1 MASTTIVTDTAAK
14 DYDSIV
20 QSLIDFATS
29 QYGEQ
34 TSANR
39 VWTDFNISSFSR
51 NWAELV
57 AYVGDQLM
65 FYLDTHANQAH
76 LASATIPSFIL
87 DIAQQLGYEVP
98 TQQAASGRVQF
109 TTTGPYTIPSG
120 YRVFSGDVEFFT
132 TREVLGSRAET
143 VEVEVIQGSSR
154 AQSFTSA
161 GIQNEQFVLPDSD
174 VIVDLTNPN
183 ANLQS
188 PQVIVNGNAYRIV
201 TTPVDAAPNSL
212 IVVRSIDV
220 NGRMVLTFGDGIFG
234 RRLAPNE
241 AIQIRYR
248 AGGGS
253 QGNLEPGEITDLS
266 TVLDNVASVTNTSR
280 TNGGVDQLSL
290 AQIKARIPLSLETR
304 AGAVDLDGYA
314 DILIANFPQVLTAK
328 SAINTNETGIDID
341 IFVIPQADTVTDIT
355 DNPLLRDNLTDF
367 LERKKT
373 VTTRFLIRNGE
384 EILVDLE
391 IEAFLNRDASRASV
405 ESDLRERI
413 AELFDLRTGN
423 IDGTGMKFAQNIRV
437 RDLFEVI
444 SQVPGISRFEVVRH
458 TIVPRIEQIVNSPN
472 QNFYVSRVS
481 VYDNSEVNE
490 WLVATDELANPE
502 PISGQV
508 GAAVYKRTLATVT
521 SVTEDSITDSDLDLT
536 VLEGNALVISNVIV
550 TDPRNVFNLGQY
562 DDFLL
567 VDRDNNVWR
576 IEETR
581 SSSLVVSSPSLTDA
595 SVTTVA
601 SGAYRVVKSFAG
613 QRVAVSGASFT
624 ILYNNRNTFFS
635 PAASFNL
642 ITTVRSPFFLSERQ
656 TNRVTYGVPVAIT
669 SVTAQGPNAGDLVEI
684 GFNGNPNLQA
694 VDNTYVLVDRTGE
707 VFEVAE
713 VQDNDSV
720 VAEYDNQNLI
730 NGVVVLTDTGDDQ
743 SISMPFIAEKQVTGT
758 FVEITTY
765 LRKVDSPLGNIVVDI
780 AEDNA
785 GEPGAILVSSIPFPC
800 GSILIDNFNQY
811 SFTFATEVTL
821 AADTTYHLIVRGD
834 NAYRLSFAAN
844 DGLVEVGVDTLVLGY
859 KPSAT
864 ASTSL
869 SILNNAGISVV
880 AKSQANVEI
889 IDNNIRSRLQA
900 IATLSIDNVN
910 QLGSAGTYNYTIG
923 GQTFSAVIG
932 APGPTGQFQ
941 AVSGDLPT
949 TRTNLINAWNAQAG
963 AIATATALG
972 TNLVLFTANSANYPG
987 EAGNSLDTDITQS
1000 TPGTWA
1006 ITEFG
1011 GGVTGDSI
1019 VLEAPKYLNSPAVA
1033 YTYNPA
1039 TGIVQ
1044 FPPASGLPASAAIDD
1059 VFIDGAG
1066 NKFPIVLIQS
1076 GLDRVVLATSLE
1088 VNTDIDSLPSGSI
1101 YGSYT
1106 FEFGDGALT
1115 VGADADASATN
1126 LAARINTVVGAF
1138 VTATPTANDVEI
1150 EADVAGSFANDW
1162 VLSDIDSGIDNFE
1175 ITEFS
1180 GGSDADVIE
1189 INGVNLTAVPSAPAD
1204 NQFIPGATPTDTLL
1218 AIQAAILTSPSLIG
1232 VVNATLIAGP
1242 SLAVSAVVSGTS
1254 GNSITSTVVTSPN
1267 NAFQFASPTLVGGQD
1282 NLRLLSFDGADW
1294 SDSIPDADLI
1304 FAVRVASDSLL
1315 VVAKI
1320 DDTGT
1325 QVIPQVSIGSAI
1337 DSALGKRY
1345 YSDNGEVSF
1354 LVASVSPNS
1363 FIVGASDVDLYGR
1376 GTVEGNAGVRV
1387 DQFIFRTSKIDD
1399 DVTNLRENEIPV
1411 LEQADL
1417 KINLLG
1423 GVT

>member
-14 DYDSIV
+14 DYDSII

-87 DIAQQLGYEVP
+87 DIAQQMGYEVP

-109 TTTGPYTIPSG
+109 TTTGPYTIPLG
-120 YRVFSGDVEFFT
+120 YRVLSGDVEFFT

-143 VEVEVIQGSSR
+143 VEVEVIQGAARS
-154 AQSFTSA
+154 QSFTSA
-161 GIQNEQFVLPDSD
+161 GIQSEQFVLSDSD
-174 VIVDLTNPN
+174 VIVDLNNPN
-183 ANLQS
+183 ADLQS
-188 PQVIVNGNAYRIV
+188 PQVSVNGNLYRVV
-201 TTPVDAAPNSL
+201 TTPVDAAPNSM

-220 NGRMVLTFGDGIFG
+220 NGRMVLTFGDGVFG

-241 AIQIRYR
+241 SIQIRYR
-248 AGGGS
+248 TGGGS
-253 QGNLEPGEITDLS
+253 QGNLEPGELNTL
-266 TVLDNVASVTNTSR
+266 TAALENVASVTNTTR
-280 TNGGVDQLSL
+280 TTGGIDQLSL

-304 AGAVDLDGYA
+304 AGAVDLEGYA

-328 SAINTNETGIDID
+328 SAINTTEAGIDID
-341 IFVIPQADTVTDIT
+341 IFVIPQADTVTNIS

-373 VTTRFLIRNGE
+373 VTTRFLIRDGE
-384 EILVDLE
+384 EILMDIEL
-391 IEAFLNRDASRASV
+391 EAFLNRDASRASV

-413 AELFDLRTGN
+413 AALFDLRTGN
-423 IDGTGMKFAQNIRV
+423 IDGSGMEFAQTIRV

-444 SQVPGISRFEVVRH
+444 SQVPGINRFEVKRH
-458 TIVPRIEQIVNSPN
+458 TIVPRIQQIVNSPN

-481 VYDNSEVNE
+481 VYESSEVNE

-502 PISGQV
+502 PTIGQV
-508 GAAVYKRTLATVT
+508 SAAVYKRTLATVT
-521 SVTEDSITDSDLDLT
+521 AVTEDSITDSNLDLT
-536 VLEGNALVISNVIV
+536 VLEGEALVITGTTV
-550 TDPRNVFNLGQY
+550 TDPRNVFNLGQF

-576 IEETR
+576 IDETR
-581 SSSLVVSSPSLTDA
+581 SSSLIVASPALTDA
-595 SVTTVA
+595 SITEVA
-601 SGAYRVVKSFAG
+601 SGTYRIVRSFAG

-656 TNRVTYGVPVAIT
+656 TNRVTYGVPLAIT
-669 SVTAQGPNAGDLVEI
+669 SVTAQGPLAGDLVEI

-694 VDNTYVLVDRTGE
+694 VDDTYVLVDRTGE

-720 VAEYDNQNLI
+720 VADYDNQNLI
-730 NGVVVLTDTGDDQ
+730 NGEVALTDAGADQ
-743 SISMPFIAEKQVTGT
+743 SISMPFIAEKQVTGA
-758 FVEITTY
+758 FIEVTTY
-765 LRKVDSPLGNIVVDI
+765 LRKVSAPLGSIVVDI

-785 GEPGAILVSSIPFPC
+785 GVPGALLGSSIPFPC

-811 SFTFATEVTL
+811 SFTFSSELTL
-821 AADTTYHLIVRGD
+821 EANTTYHLIVRGD
-834 NAYRLSFAAN
+834 NAYKLSFAAN
-844 DGLVEVGVDTLVLGY
+844 DGLVEVGVDTTVLGY
-859 KPSAT
+859 RPAAT
-864 ASTSL
+864 ASTTL
-869 SILNNAGISVV
+869 RVLNNSGISTIS
-880 AKSQANVEI
+880 KSQAQVEI
-889 IDNNIRSRLQA
+889 IDNNIRSRIQA
-900 IATLSIDNVN
+900 IATLSIDNVGN
-910 QLGSAGTYNYTIG
+910 FAAGTYNYTIG
-923 GQTFSAVIG
+923 GQTFSAVTG
-932 APGPTGQFQ
+932 APAPTGQFQ
-941 AVSGDLPT
+941 AVPGDLAV
-949 TRTNLINAWNAQAG
+949 TRTNLINAWNAQASS
-963 AIATATALG
+963 IATASALG
-972 TNLVLFTANSANYPG
+972 VNLVLFTASATNYAG
-987 EAGNSLDTDITQS
+987 ELGNALDTDITQS
-1000 TPGTWA
+1000 TPNTWA

-1019 VLEAPKYLNSPAVA
+1019 VLEAPKYLNSTLAA

-1044 FPPASGLPASAAIDD
+1044 FPPASGLPATVAPSD

-1066 NKFPIVLIQS
+1066 NRFGILLIQP
-1076 GLDRVVLATSLE
+1076 LLNRVVLATELE
-1088 VNTDIDSLPSGSI
+1088 VNTSVDTLPSGSI

-1106 FEFGDGALT
+1106 FEFGAPGLT
-1115 VGADADASATN
+1115 VGASAAASATN
-1126 LAARINTVVGAF
+1126 LAASINAVAGA
-1138 VTATPTANDVEI
+1138 VLTATANLAEVTI
-1150 EADVAGSFANDW
+1150 EADTAGSFANGW
-1162 VLSDIDSGIDNFE
+1162 ALTDIDSGVDNFE
-1175 ITEFS
+1175 LTDFA

-1189 INGVNLTAVPSAPAD
+1189 IGGVQLTAVPSMPGV
-1204 NQFIPGATPTDTLL
+1204 NQFVPGANPTDTLL
-1218 AIQAAILTSPSLIG
+1218 AIQAAILTSPGLTG
-1232 VVNATLIAGP
+1232 VVNGTVIAGP
-1242 SLAVSAVVSGTS
+1242 ALVISAIASGS
-1254 GNSITSTVVTSPN
+1254 AGNSITTSVVTSPN
-1267 NAFQFASPTLVGGQD
+1267 GAFEFGSPTLIGGQD
-1282 NLRLLSFDGADW
+1282 NLRVLSFNGTAW
-1294 SDSIPDADLI
+1294 SPSSPDADLI
-1304 FAVRVASDSLL
+1304 FAVRVAADSLL

-1320 DDTGT
+1320 DDAGN
-1325 QVIPQVSIGSAI
+1325 QVLPQLSINAGI

-1354 LVASVSPNS
+1354 LIASVSPNS
-1363 FIVGASDVDLYGR
+1363 FIVGANDVDLYGR

-1387 DQFIFRTSKIDD
+1387 DQFVFRTSKVDD

-1417 KINLLG
+1417 RINLLG
-1423 GVT
+1423 GVS